1 MTDRQ
6 DHSLVL
12 TAREVGQIR
21 KWLRKA
27 EKKSSDR
34 TIDEQIRMTLL
45 TLKKAE
51 RRALKKQDGC
61 NGQSHSPEAQG

>member
-1 MTDRQ
+1 MTDTAGT
-6 DHSLVL
+6 SLVL

-51 RRALKKQDGC
+51 RRALKKQNGC
-61 NGQSHSPEAQG
+61 NGQSHSP